1 MRATYGVSGMMEWVA
16 LIPTGR
22 NIVRVRFSGGSLTG
36 YGVAPATF
44 RTTNPVVMDVIEKSS
59 YFKRG
64 KIRLLKKEDENA
76 TQETGADQLSGPM
89 DADVEVTFKKPGK

>member
-16 LIPTGR
+16 LIPSGR

-44 RTTNPVVMDVIEKSS
+44 RTTNPVVMDVIERSS

-64 KIRLLKKEDENA
+64 KIRLIKKEAEDAAQEQATDSTAEN
-76 TQETGADQLSGPM
+76 ESG
-89 DADVEVTFKKPGK
+89 DGEVTFRKPGR